1 MCDANGNITDL
12 DRFNGT
18 GVQDAITANGQSG
31 NLNIEDDIESV
42 LTKIKFIYIYKMS
55 ESYKG
60 KHSLLDTHPRST
72 TARVL
77 NILAATRKSV
87 NQ

>member
-1 MCDANGNITDL
+1 MGKDALTTSAGTRL
-12 DRFNGT
+12 HDRIPADEFGYSLHYFNGDYSAQATSAADYFIASTT
-18 GVQDAITANGQSG
+18 GSG
-31 NLNIEDDIESV
+31 IP
-42 LTKIKFIYIYKMS
+42 YKR
-55 ESYKG
+55 